1 MGTHKRSLTRLSDA
15 ALATEN
21 LLVKVGSDA
30 DHIAVMAAVTD
41 VPIGAV
47 PDTPAAAEEE
57 VAVNLLG
64 AASETI
70 EMVAKE
76 AISAGEQVFADAT
89 GKVTDLPAGAGTYCC
104 VGTALVAAAAD
115 GDEIEVDPCIPFP
128 VVVT

>member
-1 MGTHKRSLTRLSDA
+1 MGTHKRSMTRLSDA

-64 AASETI
+64 AAPETI
-70 EMVAKE
+70 EMVAGE
-76 AISAGEQVFADAT
+76 AIAAGVRVYAGAD
-89 GKVTDLPAGAGTYCC
+89 GKVTDLPAGAGTYFC
-104 VGTALVAAAAD
+104 VGTALVAAAED
-115 GDEIEVDPCIPFP
+115 GDEIEVDPCIPYP